1 MYNSISEL
9 LQEAEQRKQPL
20 WSVIL
25 KNEIE
30 LTDKNEMDIFDELEA
45 RYEVMLNSAFKGFII
60 RNVPGDDDWRLVKG
74 TVGLQ

>member
-45 RYEVMLNSAFKGFII
+45 RYEVMLNSAFKGIYHPE
-60 RNVPGDDDWRLVKG
+60 RTRSEEH
-74 TVGLQ
+74 TV